1 MRITDMIREDECDWY
16 FNKVSQLLLLK
27 KYRDS
32 KLESK
37 LWYIKG
43 DIKGLIYV
51 DF

>member
-1 MRITDMIREDECDWY
+1 MSIEYMIREDECDWY
-16 FNKVSQLLLLK
+16 FNKFSQLLLLK

-43 DIKGLIYV
+43 DIKGLI
-51 DF
+51 